1 MSFFKIRQRFC
12 DANDQNGGEGGGGK
26 EDEKDEKENGKDEQ
40 ADNDIKKDLENI
52 KADIKK
58 LMDGSGGNDA
68 TLKSLQEQIDKLE
81 DGEAKS
87 GLEKIKNELTA
98 SKNENMILKL
108 EMYKSKALE
117 SEKINAGFSELI
129 TITPEM
135 KTEDIDNLVK
145 KAIEIQKKIKEDLI
159 SVNQEQNPAFK
170 SGDKKK
176 TDDFHDEMIKEES
189 EKHKEKEM
197 PKFFR

>member
-1 MSFFKIRQRFC
+1 MRFFKIRQIFF
-12 DANDQNGGEGGGGK
+12 DASDADGGEGGGGK
-26 EDEKDEKENGKDEQ
+26 EGEKDDDDNGDDDQ
-40 ADNDIKKDLENI
+40 ADNDIKKDLEDI

-68 TLKSLQEQIDKLE
+68 TLKSLQDQIDKLE

-98 SKNENMILKL
+98 SKNENIILKL
-108 EMYKSKALE
+108 ELYKSKALE
-117 SEKINAGFSELI
+117 SEKINKEFAELI

-145 KAIEIQKKIKEDLI
+145 KALEIQKKIKEDLI

-170 SGDKKK
+170 SGGKKK

-189 EKHKEKEM
+189 EKYKEKEM

>member
-1 MSFFKIRQRFC
+1 MRLFKIRQRFC
-12 DANDQNGGEGGGGK
+12 DADDQNGGKGGGGK
-26 EDEKDEKENGKDEQ
+26 EDEKDEKDEQ

-68 TLKSLQEQIDKLE
+68 TLKSLQEQIEKLE

-117 SEKINAGFSELI
+117 SEKINNGFAELI
-129 TITPEM
+129 TIIPEM
-135 KTEDIDNLVK
+135 KTEDIDKLVK
-145 KAIEIQKKIKEDLI
+145 KAQEIQEKIKQDLI
-159 SVNQEQNPAFK
+159 TVNQDKNPAFSSNK
-170 SGDKKK
+170 GEKNK
-176 TDDFHDEMIKEES
+176 DDFYERLEEEAKLKEE
-189 EKHKEKEM
+189 KKEM
-197 PKFFR
+197 PNRLN

>member
-1 MSFFKIRQRFC
+1 
-12 DANDQNGGEGGGGK
+12 
-26 EDEKDEKENGKDEQ
+26 
-40 ADNDIKKDLENI
+40 
-52 KADIKK
+52 
-58 LMDGSGGNDA
+58 MDGSGGNDA

-98 SKNENMILKL
+98 SKNENVVLKL

-117 SEKINAGFSELI
+117 SEKINTGFAELI
-129 TITPEM
+129 TITSEM

-145 KAIEIQKKIKEDLI
+145 KAQEIQEKIKQDLVT
-159 SVNQEQNPAFK
+159 VNQDKNPAFK

-189 EKHKEKEM
+189 EKYKEKEM

>member
-1 MSFFKIRQRFC
+1 MRFFKIRQRFY
-12 DANDQNGGEGGGGK
+12 DANDQNGGEGGGSK
-26 EDEKDEKENGKDEQ
+26 EDEKDKKDDEKDDQ

-98 SKNENMILKL
+98 SKNENMLLKL

-117 SEKINAGFSELI
+117 SEKINKGFAELI

-145 KAIEIQKKIKEDLI
+145 KAQEIQEKIKQDLVT
-159 SVNQEQNPAFK
+159 VNQDKNPAFK